1 MNDKVKEIIEFIIL
15 IIIVLL
21 IKQYIVT
28 PIRVNQS
35 SMNDT
40 LFDKDI
46 MILNKIGIRVSDIK
60 RFDIVVVKVGDTKLI
75 KRVIGLPGE
84 EVEYKDNI
92 LYINGKEVK
101 DRYENGYTP
110 NISKVKLGKD
120 QYIILGDNRGN
131 SIDSS
136 ELGPIQRKQIIGKT
150 SIVIYPFG
158 RIGGK

>member
-1 MNDKVKEIIEFIIL
+1 MKIFKELLPYVITL
-15 IIIVLL
+15 IIVLI
-21 IKQYIVT
+21 IKTFIVS
-28 PIRVNQS
+28 PVMVHGS

-46 MILNKIGIRVSDIK
+46 MILNKIGIRVSGIK